1 MKDNNDTDIMAKLN
15 GNVLNDCKIY
25 ENNINELQINEYG
38 SDLRSNGYYLSSN
51 ENKAC
56 TGFEPMT
63 SALTVQRP
71 TN

>member
-1 MKDNNDTDIMAKLN
+1 MAKLN

-51 ENKAC
+51 ENKA
-56 TGFEPMT
+56 
-63 SALTVQRP
+63 SKKIRP
-71 TN
+71 VRDLNR

>member
-1 MKDNNDTDIMAKLN
+1 MAKLN

-51 ENKAC
+51 KNKA
-56 TGFEPMT
+56 
-63 SALTVQRP
+63 
-71 TN
+71 